1 MKNLTIKNIGAIKE
15 ASMELKKVNMIMG
28 PQSSGKSTICK
39 ITSFCMWM
47 EKKCCLSHTIDPF
60 LSSSFFN
67 ERLIEFHK
75 LIGYTSEES
84 YIQYETD
91 TLVLT
96 YDFKEAP
103 RITWKNRC
111 GYHRSKIAYIPGERN
126 IVSVINNW
134 FEVRFKNTNI
144 LNFMIDWDDSRKNYR
159 KENPLNVINLNMKY
173 YFDDTTGR
181 DIVTVNDAK
190 SLDLTN
196 TSSGL
201 QSLIPLLVLT
211 HYLITHLKE
220 IDKQSSVVD
229 EQSKSKVIQKIY
241 EEYFELKNLD
251 FPSEGGT
258 KSIIID
264 TGEKDPV
271 VEIEDNKIIVKTDA
285 KEIRLFESQ
294 EKKKIFE
301 SVINHTFK
309 TQSINLYIEE
319 PELNLFPLAQRDLLY
334 ELVKLIS
341 TRENDCLT
349 LTTPSPYIL
358 YALNNCMMGYLVK
371 DRIPDDTRNEI
382 DCHNS
387 WINPEQVSVWE
398 IKDGYLKGL
407 NGELNTTI
415 QQEDGL
421 IGDNYFDCNMKEV
434 MDDFY
439 KMLNYYGDDNNED

>member
-285 KEIRLFESQ
+285 KEIQLFESQ

-349 LTTPSPYIL
+349 LTTHSPYIL

>member
-190 SLDLTN
+190 SSDLTN

-349 LTTPSPYIL
+349 LTTHSPYIL

>member
-349 LTTPSPYIL
+349 LTTHSPYIL

-407 NGELNTTI
+407 NGVLNTTI